1 MEMPAMSVRP
11 TIFAVVNQKGGV
23 GKTTTAVNL
32 AHGLARL
39 CAAHDSGHVLLIDFD
54 AQGNCAT
61 SLGISPNEVNLADV
75 LAGRGAIKDSLVH
88 ADRSAEGLP
97 RPNLWLLPADRRLAE
112 VKTELVMQEA
122 LTSAMSIMRPNEG
135 NRNVPLLNLLESRLG
150 ALTQRFAFTI
160 IDCPPAHDALS
171 NAVYQLADAAVVPV
185 KLDFLSAV
193 GAGQHIENVRR
204 AQMSGINIAIHTVVP
219 TFFVKRQVQ
228 DNQVLESLIDA
239 YGVKTIAEPIPK
251 NQVVPESSA
260 SGGGM
265 TLFEY
270 APDSPAAESYQKL
283 VERIY
288 YDR

>member
-1 MEMPAMSVRP
+1 MSEHP

-32 AHGLARL
+32 AYGLARM
-39 CAAHDSGHVLLIDFD
+39 CAAHNDGHVLLIDFD

-61 SLGISPNEVNLADV
+61 SLGVQPNETTLADV
-75 LAGRGAIKDSLVH
+75 LVGRGAIRDSLIV
-88 ADRSAEGLP
+88 ADRADEGLP
-97 RPNLWLLPADRRLAE
+97 RPNLWLLPSDQKLAE
-112 VKTELVMQEA
+112 IKTELVMQEA
-122 LTSAMSIMRPNEG
+122 LTNAMAIMRPNEG
-135 NRNVPLLNLLESRLG
+135 ERNVPLLNLLESRLG
-150 ALTQRFAFTI
+150 SLTERFAFTV

-171 NAVYQLADAAVVPV
+171 NAVYQLAHAAIVPV
-185 KLDFLSAV
+185 KLDFLSAI

-228 DNQVLESLIDA
+228 DNQVLESLVDA
-239 YGVKTIAEPIPK
+239 YGVKVVAEPIPK
-251 NQVVPESSA
+251 NQVVPESAA

-270 APDSPAAESYQKL
+270 APDSPAADAYQRL

-288 YDR
+288 YGR